1 MIKVLKIEA
10 GDRPQVVW
18 IDGSLRSLQKAVG
31 GYIQATYPWQDDV
44 AVICD
49 EEGKLKGYPLN
60 RVLANA
66 DGDIYDILAGTFLI
80 VGLTD
85 NGFGSL
91 SNKLANKYIR
101 KFREPEFF
109 IPTND
114 NHLFMMKGNDDAVII
129 Y

>member
-1 MIKVLKIEA
+1 MIKVLRIDA

-18 IDGSLRSLQKAVG
+18 IDGGLRSLQKAVG
-31 GYIQATYPWQDDV
+31 GYIQALYPWTDEV

-49 EEGKLKGYPLN
+49 DEGKLKGYPLN
-60 RVLANA
+60 RVLKDAKGNV
-66 DGDIYDILAGTFLI
+66 YDVLAGTFLI

-85 NGFGSL
+85 VGFGSL
-91 SNKLANKYIR
+91 TEKLANKYMR

-109 IPTND
+109 IHTKD
-114 NHLFMMKGNDDAVII
+114 KHLFMMKGDDDVVII